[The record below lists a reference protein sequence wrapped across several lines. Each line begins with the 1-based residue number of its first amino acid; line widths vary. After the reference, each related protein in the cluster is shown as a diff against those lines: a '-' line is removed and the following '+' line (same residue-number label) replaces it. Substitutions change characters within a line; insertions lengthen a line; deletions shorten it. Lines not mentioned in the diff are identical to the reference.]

1 MHGVSN
7 HHRREV
13 LPTFERLTTWLPR
26 ACSMAPKGVSRKCP
40 EMLGN
45 PRIPLHF
52 LICACME
59 HNTAEE
65 VWKEDYQRRE
75 AIEEKMLQ

>member
-7 HHRREV
+7 HHRRKV
-13 LPTFERLTTWLPR
+13 LLSFERLTTWLPR

-45 PRIPLHF
+45 PRIPLHYPPLSPLHVLMQTHSRIF
-52 LICACME
+52 TE
-59 HNTAEE
+59 KNN
-65 VWKEDYQRRE
+65 QRNR
-75 AIEEKMLQ
+75 

>member
-1 MHGVSN
+1 MS
-7 HHRREV
+7 
-13 LPTFERLTTWLPR
+13 P
-26 ACSMAPKGVSRKCP
+26 
-40 EMLGN
+40 
-45 PRIPLHF
+45 IP
-52 LICACME
+52 ME

>member
-1 MHGVSN
+1 VNYCVHDAYEGTYDD
-7 HHRREV
+7 
-13 LPTFERLTTWLPR
+13 LKAQTIITQ
-26 ACSMAPKGVSRKCP
+26 ACTDHYSVQITHLKCAFH
-40 EMLGN
+40 MWNTL
-45 PRIPLHF
+45 LQ
-52 LICACME
+52 ME

>member
-1 MHGVSN
+1 MKD
-7 HHRREV
+7 
-13 LPTFERLTTWLPR
+13 P
-26 ACSMAPKGVSRKCP
+26 
-40 EMLGN
+40 
-45 PRIPLHF
+45 
-52 LICACME
+52 ME